1 MGLVA
6 ETRSRRHLHRQ
17 AIRNTMPSMENK
29 PPGSYLNRPQKIAM
43 LLVIGANVLVWSV
56 LALSIVDRSGPPFAA
71 HGTSTPVVTF
81 TFTSIVLVSPSP
93 TFTPSMLPVD
103 SPTVNG
109 RAVGDATVDDTTTV
123 PLPATTPISTPTLAV
138 PMLPISD
145 DTLVIALL
153 GIDEER
159 TSNVWRTDSIILVFI
174 QEAKRVGVLSVPRD
188 LWVYIPDHGHGRIN
202 TVDALGEQMHHPGGG
217 LTLLDKTFR
226 HNLGVPIDHAV
237 RIDFHGF
244 VRIIDAVGGVTVNV
258 EKPIEDTFPDPLSE
272 TGEFQMALPAGA
284 QHLDGRTTL
293 SYCRSRM
300 TTSDFDR
307 SRRQRQVLVALWEQ
321 AFTLETLAQAPQLWA
336 TFGDAFETDLT
347 VAQAV
352 QLAHLVYGIEP
363 SSVHS
368 KSLDSA
374 TVRPWTTPQGE
385 QVLLPQTD
393 AIRQLLL
400 DLLSLPDE

>member
-1 MGLVA
+1 V
-6 ETRSRRHLHRQ
+6 
-17 AIRNTMPSMENK
+17 ENK

-43 LLVIGANVLVWSV
+43 LLVIGANILVWSV
-56 LALSIVDRSGPPFAA
+56 LALSIVDPSGPPFAA
-71 HGTSTPVVTF
+71 YGASTSVVTP
-81 TFTSIVLVSPSP
+81 TFTPIVLASPSP
-93 TFTPSMLPVD
+93 TLTSSMLPVD
-103 SPTVNG
+103 GPTVDN
-109 RAVGDATVDDTTTV
+109 TTTV
-123 PLPATTPISTPTLAV
+123 PLPAATSISTPTLAV
-138 PMLPISD
+138 PMLPIGD

-159 TSNVWRTDSIILVFI
+159 TSNMWRTDSIILVFI
-174 QEAKRVGVLSVPRD
+174 HQEAKRVGVLSVPRD

-237 RIDFHGF
+237 RVDFHGF

-272 TGEFQMALPAGA
+272 TGEFQMALPAGV
-284 QHLDGRTTL
+284 QHMDGRTTL

-321 AFTLETLAQAPQLWA
+321 AFTLETLTQAPQLWA

-347 VAQAV
+347 VAEAV
-352 QLAHLVYGIEP
+352 QLAHLVHGIES
-363 SSVHS
+363 SSVRS

-374 TVRPWTTPQGE
+374 TVKPWTTPQGE

-393 AIRQLLL
+393 AIRQVLL
-400 DLLSLPDE
+400 DLLSLPD

>member
-1 MGLVA
+1 VLCSLFTGGPHGCAAFDGTPFGSTPV
-6 ETRSRRHLHRQ
+6 
-17 AIRNTMPSMENK
+17 ENK

-43 LLVIGANVLVWSV
+43 LLVIGANILVWSV
-56 LALSIVDRSGPPFAA
+56 LALSIVDPSGPPFAA
-71 HGTSTPVVTF
+71 YGASTSVVTP
-81 TFTSIVLVSPSP
+81 TFTPIVLASPSP
-93 TFTPSMLPVD
+93 TLTSSMLPVD
-103 SPTVNG
+103 GPTVDN
-109 RAVGDATVDDTTTV
+109 TTTV
-123 PLPATTPISTPTLAV
+123 PLPAATSISTPTLAV
-138 PMLPISD
+138 PMLPIGD

-159 TSNVWRTDSIILVFI
+159 TSNMWRTDSIILVFI
-174 QEAKRVGVLSVPRD
+174 HQEAKRVGVLSVPRD

-237 RIDFHGF
+237 RVDFHGF

-272 TGEFQMALPAGA
+272 TGEFQMALPAGV
-284 QHLDGRTTL
+284 QHMDGRTTL

-321 AFTLETLAQAPQLWA
+321 AFTLETLTQAPQLWA

-347 VAQAV
+347 VAEAI
-352 QLAHLVYGIEP
+352 QLAHLVHGVEP
-363 SSVHS
+363 SSVRS

-374 TVRPWTTPQGE
+374 TVKPWTTPQGE

-393 AIRQLLL
+393 AIRQVLL
-400 DLLSLPDE
+400 DLLSLPD

>member
-1 MGLVA
+1 VLCGLFTGGPHGCAAFDGTPFVSTPV
-6 ETRSRRHLHRQ
+6 EK
-17 AIRNTMPSMENK
+17 K
-29 PPGSYLNRPQKIAM
+29 PPGSYLSRPQKIAM
-43 LLVIGANVLVWSV
+43 LLIIGANVLVWSV

-71 HGTSTPVVTF
+71 HGTSTLVVT
-81 TFTSIVLVSPSP
+81 P
-93 TFTPSMLPVD
+93 TFTPIVLASPSLTFTPSIPSVD
-103 SPTVNG
+103 
-109 RAVGDATVDDTTTV
+109 DATVDDASVDDATVDDAPTV
-123 PLPATTPISTPTLAV
+123 PLPAVTPILTPTLAV

-159 TSNVWRTDSIILVFI
+159 TSNMWRTDSIILVFI
-174 QEAKRVGVLSVPRD
+174 HQEAKRVGVLSVPRD

-202 TVDALGEQMHHPGGG
+202 TVDALGEQMHHPDGG

-272 TGEFQMALPAGA
+272 TGEFQMALPAGV

-321 AFTLETLAQAPQLWA
+321 AFTLETLTQAPQLWA

-347 VAQAV
+347 VAEAI
-352 QLAHLVYGIEP
+352 QLAHLVHGVEP
-363 SSVHS
+363 SSVRS

-374 TVRPWTTPQGE
+374 TVKPWTTPQGE
-385 QVLLPQTD
+385 QVLLLQTD
-393 AIRQLLL
+393 AIRQVLL
-400 DLLSLPDE
+400 DLLSPD